1 MGRREFA
8 AMKSDAIFIN
18 TCRGPVQNEPELIEA
33 LNNGEILGAG
43 LDVTEI
49 EPTPLDTPLMK
60 MDNVVLTPHL
70 AGSSEERV
78 DRALVFSFEN
88 ARRALNGETLENPVQ
103 VLD

>member
-1 MGRREFA
+1 
-8 AMKSDAIFIN
+8 MKPEAFFIN
-18 TCRGPVQNEPELIEA
+18 TCRGPVHDETALIEA
-33 LNNGEILGAG
+33 LNGGEILGAG

-49 EPTPLDTPLMK
+49 EPTPLDSPLLA

-70 AGSSEERV
+70 AGSSQQRV

-88 ARRALNGETLENPVQ
+88 ARRALNGETLQNPVQ